1 MLAGSPRCIV
11 VTAGLRTFSQ
21 NSTNHETWWI
31 PVAVVRMGHRDLG
44 SYTLAQ
50 PHGRSIYICRFRGRD
65 PGTRVGVP
73 WTSLSGGEIAGMDIQ
88 EQFLAFGLCL
98 IFLVLVPFTMA
109 GLALINAGLGRSRSA
124 SHAMTTAL
132 CVMGTAMLAYFAF
145 GSAVQGGN
153 TPPSNGFFF
162 RGVAWGSP
170 GALSVLLPMLGVSL
184 ASVVPLG
191 AVSDRLRL
199 GAACASTVLVAGLID
214 PLFLRAISKM
224 VAVEDAGGSGFIQAV
239 GGLTGLSIVWL
250 LGPRQGK
257 YPHSGMPA
265 AIPAHNQVFVLF
277 GCTLTWI
284 GWLGLNSAGA
294 MLRAGAHPER
304 SILVVINT
312 TFAAGAAAL
321 TSAITTRVRFRRP
334 DASLVANGWMAGLV
348 ASSAGC
354 ATLKPAT
361 AIITGIVAGVIIV
374 LSVEW
379 FELHL
384 KVDDPCGSVSVHA
397 VGGIWGLLAAG
408 IFAGNTGQMTAQI
421 VAIATL
427 LGFTL
432 PLAYGLNWLL
442 NRFLPY
448 RVSPDGERQ
457 GLDLHE
463 LGADAYPEF
472 VVHADEL
479 LQR

>member
-1 MLAGSPRCIV
+1 VMDAP
-11 VTAGLRTFSQ
+11 
-21 NSTNHETWWI
+21 TN
-31 PVAVVRMGHRDLG
+31 L
-44 SYTLAQ
+44 
-50 PHGRSIYICRFRGRD
+50 
-65 PGTRVGVP
+65 
-73 WTSLSGGEIAGMDIQ
+73 
-88 EQFLAFGLCL
+88 LAFGLCL
-98 IFLVLVPFTMA
+98 IFLILVPFTVA

-124 SHAMTTAL
+124 AHAMTTAL
-132 CVMGTAMLAYFAF
+132 CVMATAMLTYFAL
-145 GSAVQGGN
+145 GSAVQGAHE
-153 TPPSNGFFF
+153 PPLWNNGWLATLPSKNFFF
-162 RGVAWGSP
+162 HGISWDQPA
-170 GALSVLLPMLGVSL
+170 AAQILLPLLGISL

-199 GAACASTVLVAGLID
+199 GAACASTVLFAGLID
-214 PLFLRAISKM
+214 PLFLRAM
-224 VAVEDAGGSGFIQAV
+224 ARFGAFQDAGGSGFIQAV
-239 GGLTGLSIVWL
+239 GGLTALAFVWL

-257 YPHSGMPA
+257 YAHGGMPA

-277 GCTLTWI
+277 GCMLSWI

-294 MLRAGAHPER
+294 MMRAGAQAEQ
-304 SILVVINT
+304 SILVVVNT
-312 TFAAGAAAL
+312 PFAAAASALAAA
-321 TSAITTRVRFRRP
+321 ATTRIRFRRP
-334 DASLVANGWMAGLV
+334 DASLVGNGWMAGLV

-361 AIITGIVAGVIIV
+361 ATITGIVAGVLVV

-397 VGGIWGLLAAG
+397 VCGIWGLLAAG
-408 IFAGNTGQMTAQI
+408 IFAERAGQFTVQI
-421 VAIATL
+421 IGIATL
-427 LGFTL
+427 LGFIF
-432 PLAYGLNWLL
+432 PLTYGLNYLL
-442 NRFLPY
+442 NRFLVY

-472 VVHADEL
+472 VVHADEF